1 MQDFDDDEVIGYYI
15 NLLKAISMKFT
26 RTTVQFFFDTS
37 DTGQADT
44 FSLYS
49 ESIKFIRHRDGMVSL
64 PPPIRLQCFTP
75 MPCRSCSPM
84 LCSCRT
90 LRFWV
95 RLCNSC

>member
-44 FSLYS
+44 FPLYS

-64 PPPIRLQCFTP
+64 P
-75 MPCRSCSPM
+75 SNSSPVFHPYAM
-84 LCSCRT
+84 SFVFANAL
-90 LRFWV
+90 
-95 RLCNSC
+95 